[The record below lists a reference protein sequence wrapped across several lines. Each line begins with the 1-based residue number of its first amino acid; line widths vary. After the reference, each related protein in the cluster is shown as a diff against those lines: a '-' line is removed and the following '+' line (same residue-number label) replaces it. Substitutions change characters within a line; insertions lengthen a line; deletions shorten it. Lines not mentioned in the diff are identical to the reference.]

1 MKMSGRRVSALTA
14 IAVCLCSWP
23 VRGQSPQPDV
33 VFRSRVDVVSVAA
46 VVRDRQNRVVSSLT
60 REQFQVFDAG
70 QPQSI
75 LDVQADASL
84 PATVALLVDGS
95 GSMRLGAATAL
106 SRRIGE
112 AVLASLDPT
121 RDYAGLMTFDR
132 RLITLQPFTSDFAR
146 VRASLANVEAWG
158 STSLYDAIAGAA
170 GMVAGRTLNRRA
182 LVVLTDGFD
191 TGSRYSP
198 DQVAGIAS
206 SIDVPVYVFA
216 LAGEPFGADALERAG
231 ALRRMAESTG
241 GALII
246 ANTPTRVDAGIARL
260 VEELR
265 HQYLISFRATAYDG
279 MRRLEVRTKRKDLT
293 VRART
298 WYAARQGE

>member
-1 MKMSGRRVSALTA
+1 MKISGRRVSALTV
-14 IAVCLCSWP
+14 IALCLWSVP
-23 VRGQSPQPDV
+23 VRGQAPQPDI

-46 VVRDRQNRVVSSLT
+46 VVRDRQNRVISSLT
-60 REQFQVFDAG
+60 RDQFQVIDAG

-75 LDVQADASL
+75 LDVQADASV
-84 PATVALLVDGS
+84 PASVALLMDGS
-95 GSMRLGAATAL
+95 GSMRIGAANSL
-106 SRRIGE
+106 SRRIGA
-112 AVLASLDPT
+112 AVLASLDPA
-121 RDYAGLMTFDR
+121 RDRASLMTFDR
-132 RLITLQPFTSDFAR
+132 RLITLQPFTGDFAR
-146 VRASLANVEAWG
+146 VKASLGEVEAFG

-170 GMVAGRTLNRRA
+170 GMVAGRTDTRRA

-191 TGSRYSP
+191 TGSRYTP
-198 DQVAGIAS
+198 DQVSGIAS

-216 LAGEPFGADALERAG
+216 LAGEPYGANALERAG

-246 ANTPTRVDAGIARL
+246 ANTPTQVDAGIARL

-279 MRRLEVRTKRKDLT
+279 LRRLEIRTMRKDLT

-298 WYAARQGE
+298 WYAAGQGE